1 VAGGDRGVCRR
12 WEGGEW
18 WEGVM
23 HQLISPAPEEGDL
36 HGDDAE
42 LSLDQIWPQLRSL
55 GDSVTSAV
63 R

>member
-1 VAGGDRGVCRR
+1 MWR

-36 HGDDAE
+36 DGDDAE
-42 LSLDQIWPQLRSL
+42 LSRDQIWPQLHSL